1 MSKNKKDNRVRST
14 IIFPIEEI
22 AVGVE
27 KMTNKKIKTKRT
39 IEIKCWYREEEIK
52 SKSKL
57 ISYIKSVN
65 KNKNEKRSR

>member
-1 MSKNKKDNRVRST
+1 
-14 IIFPIEEI
+14 
-22 AVGVE
+22 
-27 KMTNKKIKTKRT
+27 MTNKKIKTKRT